1 MAAVVER
8 VLAGLDEDLLE
19 YVTGLCE
26 DTDDD
31 GDLAEAV
38 AAFCLSSELCEEEDD
53 AEAKAQELL
62 EALGRGASKPV
73 VVAKPPSPKIKPRAP
88 SAALAAAKSVF
99 TAAPV
104 PAPPPVQQTTRAPVK
119 EKKPKKAPKQKED
132 KNSVANKKMRLE
144 AEMEAARVKACRARW
159 ARGAHKG
166 AIEAKNFSLPNP
178 GGGVDLVEDA
188 AFTLVR
194 GRRYALVGRNGK
206 GKSTLLQAVAA
217 RRVGSVPEACAV
229 HYVHQD
235 IQLSTEQEELRPV
248 DLVLAADVER
258 RVLLA
263 DREAIN
269 AKLKD
274 ASPSEAASL
283 TKELQK
289 TQELLETCEADSAAR
304 RADELLQNLGFSEA
318 LRKRKMRELS
328 GGWRVRTFLASA
340 LFARPDVLLLDE
352 PTNHLSIAAVLW
364 LARELTTSEV
374 WSDRVVVCVSHDR
387 TFLEDVCGDVLHISG
402 HCRRLTQTHGD
413 YATWR
418 ARRAEK
424 LITWQ
429 RQLKKQEA
437 EVEKL
442 KEYAGHGFRYGGSQ
456 SQINKM
462 KMKAKQADKVQ
473 EKIDEEADEARD
485 LLEDEELPLELQC
498 GGHIPGNLIALKDVG
513 FHYPNGEWLFRNA
526 ELGVD
531 GKSRIVFLGENG
543 NGKTTLVKLLTG
555 SLEPVEGECK
565 RAGGVRISLVN
576 QHHADQLDLR
586 KTPLQFMLDK
596 FPGNGS
602 NEHELKLRSHLAKCG
617 VTGGEPDLQN
627 IPAAA
632 LSGGQRS
639 RVALAAVSYTA
650 PHVLV
655 MDEPTNNLDLESV
668 AALADCVRGFK
679 GAVVVVSHDQFFVNA
694 VCDEAW
700 VVNSGKVK
708 KAASFAAYVERQV
721 RKLER

>member
-26 DTDDD
+26 DADDD
-31 GDLAEAV
+31 AELAEAV
-38 AAFCLSSELCEEEDD
+38 AAFCLSSELCEEEDE
-53 AEAKAQELL
+53 AAAKAQELL
-62 EALGRGASKPV
+62 EALGRGAQKPV
-73 VVAKPPSPKIKPRAP
+73 AIAKTLPASKARAP
-88 SAALAAAKSVF
+88 SAALLAAKSVF
-99 TAAPV
+99 TAPHVVAVAPV
-104 PAPPPVQQTTRAPVK
+104 AAAAKGPQK
-119 EKKPKKAPKQKED
+119 EKKLKKAPKKVVD
-132 KNSVANKKMRLE
+132 RTSVAHKKAELE
-144 AEMEAARVKACRARW
+144 AEMEAARVRACRARW

-166 AIEAKNFSLPNP
+166 AIEARSFSLANP
-178 GGGVDLVEDA
+178 GGGLDLIDDA

-217 RRVGSVPEACAV
+217 RRVGSVPEACAM

-235 IQLSTEQEELRPV
+235 ITLSEEQEDLRPV
-248 DLVLAADVER
+248 DVVLDADVER
-258 RVLLA
+258 RVLLSDVA
-263 DREAIN
+263 SIN

-274 ASPSEAASL
+274 ANAQEEVIL
-283 TKELQK
+283 MKELQK
-289 TQELLETCEADSAAR
+289 TEERLETCEADSAHR

-318 LRKRKMRELS
+318 LRGRRMRELS

-364 LARELTTSEV
+364 LARELTTNEI
-374 WSDRVVVCVSHDR
+374 WADRVIVCVSHDR

-413 YATWR
+413 YATFA

-424 LITWQ
+424 LLHWQ
-429 RQLKKQEA
+429 RSQQKREH
-437 EVEKL
+437 EVETL
-442 KEYAGHGFRYGGSQ
+442 KEYAGHGFRYGGSS
-456 SQINKM
+456 SQIKKM
-462 KMKAKQADKVQ
+462 KMKAKQADKMQ
-473 EKIDEEADEARD
+473 EVIDEEADEGQD
-485 LLEDEELPLELQC
+485 LLEDQELPLELQC
-498 GGHIPGNLIALKDVG
+498 GGSLPGNLIALKDVG
-513 FHYPNGEWLFRNA
+513 FRYPNGEWLFRGA

-565 RAGGVRISLVN
+565 RASGVRIALVN
-576 QHHADQLDLR
+576 QHHADQLDLK
-586 KTPLQFMLDK
+586 KTPLQFLLDK
-596 FPGNGS
+596 FPGNGG
-602 NEHELKLRSHLAKCG
+602 NDHELKLRSHLAKCG
-617 VTGGEPDLQN
+617 VTGGTPDLQN

-668 AALADCVRGFK
+668 AALAECVRGFQ
-679 GAVVVVSHDQFFVNA
+679 GAVVVVSHDQFFVDA
-694 VCDEAW
+694 VCNEAW
-700 VVNSGKVK
+700 VVNGGKVK
-708 KAASFAAYVERQV
+708 RAASFRAYVEKQV
-721 RKLER
+721 RKLEG